1 MPPRNNT
8 TYFLGLFR
16 MCDDDSAR
24 RTRLIQNIQLK
35 IEQIFEENRHVH
47 HELTQIHHIQNCIE
61 SNLILYNNT
70 LSEKPT
76 TRNRLLE
83 DVPTPELVE
92 LYMDM
97 SSYQASIESIKKY
110 LVRVDTVL
118 GGLRQGN
125 YERFIEICH
134 ERL

>member
-1 MPPRNNT
+1 
-8 TYFLGLFR
+8 
-16 MCDDDSAR
+16 
-24 RTRLIQNIQLK
+24 
-35 IEQIFEENRHVH
+35 
-47 HELTQIHHIQNCIE
+47 
-61 SNLILYNNT
+61 
-70 LSEKPT
+70 
-76 TRNRLLE
+76 
-83 DVPTPELVE
+83 VPTPDLVE